1 MVSSSAGYGS
11 STFSIWRWLTVDV
24 SLERRIEILEE
35 KMEQLRDVPVR
46 LSAVESQ
53 IVQLRAE
60 MQTGFSALRGQ
71 NDETRGE
78 MVRLNG
84 ETRGEMVRLNGETR
98 GEMVRLNDE
107 TRRELVRLNDETRR
121 EMTRLNDET
130 NAHLRVLH
138 EEVISRIALL
148 QEGHPT
154 AFRKNERK
162 RKRR

>member
-11 STFSIWRWLTVDV
+11 STFSVWRWLTVDV

-78 MVRLNG
+78 MVRLN
-84 ETRGEMVRLNGETR
+84 
-98 GEMVRLNDE
+98 DE

-148 QEGHPT
+148 QEGHQT

>member
-35 KMEQLRDVPVR
+35 NMEQLRDVPVR

-71 NDETRGE
+71 
-78 MVRLNG
+78 
-84 ETRGEMVRLNGETR
+84 
-98 GEMVRLNDE
+98 
-107 TRRELVRLNDETRR
+107 
-121 EMTRLNDET
+121 MTK
-130 NAHLRVLH
+130 RVAKW
-138 EEVISRIALL
+138 SGCAAKWS
-148 QEGHPT
+148 G
-154 AFRKNERK
+154 
-162 RKRR
+162 

>member
-78 MVRLNG
+78 MVRLN
-84 ETRGEMVRLNGETR
+84 
-98 GEMVRLNDE
+98 DE

-154 AFRKNERK
+154 AFRKNEQK

>member
-78 MVRLNG
+78 MVRLN
-84 ETRGEMVRLNGETR
+84 
-98 GEMVRLNDE
+98 DE

>member
-11 STFSIWRWLTVDV
+11 STFSVWRWLTVDV

-35 KMEQLRDVPVR
+35 NMEQLRDVPVR

-78 MVRLNG
+78 MVRLN
-84 ETRGEMVRLNGETR
+84 
-98 GEMVRLNDE
+98 
-107 TRRELVRLNDETRR
+107 DETRR

-148 QEGHPT
+148 QEGRPT

>member
-1 MVSSSAGYGS
+1 M
-11 STFSIWRWLTVDV
+11 DV

-35 KMEQLRDVPVR
+35 NMEQLRDVPAR

-71 NDETRGE
+71 D
-78 MVRLNG
+78 
-84 ETRGEMVRLNGETR
+84 
-98 GEMVRLNDE
+98 DE
-107 TRRELVRLNDETRR
+107 TRREMARLHDETRREMASLNDETRR

-148 QEGHPT
+148 QEGRPT

>member
-78 MVRLNG
+78 MVRLN
-84 ETRGEMVRLNGETR
+84 
-98 GEMVRLNDE
+98 DE

-148 QEGHPT
+148 QEGHQT

>member
-1 MVSSSAGYGS
+1 M
-11 STFSIWRWLTVDV
+11 DV

-35 KMEQLRDVPVR
+35 NMEQLRDVPVR

-71 NDETRGE
+71 DDETR
-78 MVRLNG
+78 R
-84 ETRGEMVRLNGETR
+84 
-98 GEMVRLNDE
+98 EMVRLNDA
-107 TRRELVRLNDETRR
+107 TRR
-121 EMTRLNDET
+121 EMARLNDET

-148 QEGHPT
+148 QEGRPT
-154 AFRKNERK
+154 AFRKNGRK

>member
-11 STFSIWRWLTVDV
+11 STFSVWRWLTVDV
-24 SLERRIEILEE
+24 SLERRIEILAEN
-35 KMEQLRDVPVR
+35 MEQLRDVPLR

-78 MVRLNG
+78 MVRLND
-84 ETRGEMVRLNGETR
+84 ETRREL
-98 GEMVRLNDE
+98 VRLNDE

>member
-35 KMEQLRDVPVR
+35 NMAQLRDVPVR

-71 NDETRGE
+71 ND
-78 MVRLNG
+78 
-84 ETRGEMVRLNGETR
+84 ETR

-148 QEGHPT
+148 QEGHQT

>member
-1 MVSSSAGYGS
+1 M
-11 STFSIWRWLTVDV
+11 DV

-35 KMEQLRDVPVR
+35 NMEQLRDVPVR

-60 MQTGFSALRGQ
+60 MQTGFSALREQ
-71 NDETRGE
+71 YDETRREMVSLNDETR
-78 MVRLNG
+78 R
-84 ETRGEMVRLNGETR
+84 
-98 GEMVRLNDE
+98 EMVRLNDE

-148 QEGHPT
+148 QEGHQT

>member
-1 MVSSSAGYGS
+1 M
-11 STFSIWRWLTVDV
+11 DV

-71 NDETRGE
+71 ND
-78 MVRLNG
+78 
-84 ETRGEMVRLNGETR
+84 ETR

>member
-35 KMEQLRDVPVR
+35 NMEQLRDVPVR

-71 NDETRGE
+71 ND
-78 MVRLNG
+78 
-84 ETRGEMVRLNGETR
+84 ETR

-148 QEGHPT
+148 QEGHQT

>member
-35 KMEQLRDVPVR
+35 NMEQLRDVPAR

-60 MQTGFSALRGQ
+60 MQTGFSALRGE
-71 NDETRGE
+71 D
-78 MVRLNG
+78 
-84 ETRGEMVRLNGETR
+84 
-98 GEMVRLNDE
+98 DE
-107 TRRELVRLNDETRR
+107 TRREMVRLHDETRREMVSLNDETHREMVRLNDETRR

-148 QEGHPT
+148 QEGRPT

>member
-11 STFSIWRWLTVDV
+11 STFSVWRWLTVDV

-35 KMEQLRDVPVR
+35 NMEQLRDVPAR

-78 MVRLNG
+78 MVGL
-84 ETRGEMVRLNGETR
+84 RGEMVRLNDETR
-98 GEMVRLNDE
+98 REMVSLNDE

>member
-1 MVSSSAGYGS
+1 M
-11 STFSIWRWLTVDV
+11 DV

-35 KMEQLRDVPVR
+35 IMEQLRDVPVR

-71 NDETRGE
+71 ND
-78 MVRLNG
+78 

>member
-11 STFSIWRWLTVDV
+11 STFSA
-24 SLERRIEILEE
+24 RIEILEE
-35 KMEQLRDVPVR
+35 NMEQLRDVPVR

-71 NDETRGE
+71 ND
-78 MVRLNG
+78 
-84 ETRGEMVRLNGETR
+84 ETR

>member
-1 MVSSSAGYGS
+1 M
-11 STFSIWRWLTVDV
+11 DV
-24 SLERRIEILEE
+24 SLERRIEILAEN
-35 KMEQLRDVPVR
+35 MEQLRDVPLR

-71 NDETRGE
+71 ND
-78 MVRLNG
+78 
-84 ETRGEMVRLNGETR
+84 ETR

>member
-11 STFSIWRWLTVDV
+11 SN
-24 SLERRIEILEE
+24 ILEE
-35 KMEQLRDVPVR
+35 NMEQLRDVPVR

-71 NDETRGE
+71 DDETRRE
-78 MVRLNG
+78 MVRLHD
-84 ETRGEMVRLNGETR
+84 ETRR
-98 GEMVRLNDE
+98 EMVRLNDE
-107 TRRELVRLNDETRR
+107 TRL

-148 QEGHPT
+148 QEGRPT

-162 RKRR
+162 RKRRYAALAGSRNSRRSRLSGAGRLCMM

>member
-11 STFSIWRWLTVDV
+11 STFSA
-24 SLERRIEILEE
+24 RIEILEE
-35 KMEQLRDVPVR
+35 NMEQLRDVPLR

-71 NDETRGE
+71 ND
-78 MVRLNG
+78 
-84 ETRGEMVRLNGETR
+84 ETR

>member
-11 STFSIWRWLTVDV
+11 STFSVWRWLTVDV

-35 KMEQLRDVPVR
+35 NMEQLRDVPVR

-78 MVRLNG
+78 MVRLND
-84 ETRGEMVRLNGETR
+84 ETRREL
-98 GEMVRLNDE
+98 VRLNDE

>member
-35 KMEQLRDVPVR
+35 NMEQLRDVPVR

-71 NDETRGE
+71 ND
-78 MVRLNG
+78 
-84 ETRGEMVRLNGETR
+84 ETR

>member
-11 STFSIWRWLTVDV
+11 STFSVWRWLTVDV

-71 NDETRGE
+71 ND
-78 MVRLNG
+78 
-84 ETRGEMVRLNGETR
+84 ETR

>member
-11 STFSIWRWLTVDV
+11 STFSVWRWLTVDV

-35 KMEQLRDVPVR
+35 NMEQLRDVPVR

-71 NDETRGE
+71 ND
-78 MVRLNG
+78 
-84 ETRGEMVRLNGETR
+84 ETR

>member
-1 MVSSSAGYGS
+1 M
-11 STFSIWRWLTVDV
+11 DV

-35 KMEQLRDVPVR
+35 NMEQLRDVPVR

-71 NDETRGE
+71 ND
-78 MVRLNG
+78 
-84 ETRGEMVRLNGETR
+84 ETR

>member
-1 MVSSSAGYGS
+1 M
-11 STFSIWRWLTVDV
+11 DV

-35 KMEQLRDVPVR
+35 NMEQLRDVPVR

-60 MQTGFSALRGQ
+60 MQTGFSALREQ
-71 NDETRGE
+71 YDETRREMVSLNDETR
-78 MVRLNG
+78 R
-84 ETRGEMVRLNGETR
+84 
-98 GEMVRLNDE
+98 EMVRLNDE
-107 TRRELVRLNDETRR
+107 TRRDMV
-121 EMTRLNDET
+121 RLNDET

-148 QEGHPT
+148 QEGRPT

>member
-1 MVSSSAGYGS
+1 
-11 STFSIWRWLTVDV
+11 VDV

-71 NDETRGE
+71 ND
-78 MVRLNG
+78 
-84 ETRGEMVRLNGETR
+84 ETR

>member
-1 MVSSSAGYGS
+1 M
-11 STFSIWRWLTVDV
+11 DV

-35 KMEQLRDVPVR
+35 NMEQLRDVPVR

-78 MVRLNG
+78 MVRL
-84 ETRGEMVRLNGETR
+84 
-98 GEMVRLNDE
+98 
-107 TRRELVRLNDETRR
+107 RREMVRLNDETRR

>member
-1 MVSSSAGYGS
+1 M
-11 STFSIWRWLTVDV
+11 DV

-78 MVRLNG
+78 MVRLN
-84 ETRGEMVRLNGETR
+84 
-98 GEMVRLNDE
+98 DE

-148 QEGHPT
+148 QEGHQT

>member
-11 STFSIWRWLTVDV
+11 STFSIWRWLPVDV

-78 MVRLNG
+78 MVRLN
-84 ETRGEMVRLNGETR
+84 
-98 GEMVRLNDE
+98 DE

-148 QEGHPT
+148 QEGHQT

>member
-35 KMEQLRDVPVR
+35 NMEQLRDVPVR

-78 MVRLNG
+78 MVRLN
-84 ETRGEMVRLNGETR
+84 
-98 GEMVRLNDE
+98 DE

-130 NAHLRVLH
+130 NAHLRILH

>member
-1 MVSSSAGYGS
+1 
-11 STFSIWRWLTVDV
+11 
-24 SLERRIEILEE
+24 
-35 KMEQLRDVPVR
+35 MEQLRDVPVR

-60 MQTGFSALRGQ
+60 MQTGFSALREQ
-71 NDETRGE
+71 YDETRREMVSLNDETR
-78 MVRLNG
+78 R
-84 ETRGEMVRLNGETR
+84 
-98 GEMVRLNDE
+98 EMVRLNDE
-107 TRRELVRLNDETRR
+107 TRRDMVRLNDETRR
-121 EMTRLNDET
+121 DMVRLNDET

-148 QEGHPT
+148 QEGRPT